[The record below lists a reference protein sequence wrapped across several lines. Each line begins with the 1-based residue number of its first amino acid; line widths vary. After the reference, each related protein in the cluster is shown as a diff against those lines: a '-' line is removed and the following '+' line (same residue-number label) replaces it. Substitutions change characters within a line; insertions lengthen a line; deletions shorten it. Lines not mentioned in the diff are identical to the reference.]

1 METEDLSGKKILV
14 IGGSAHE
21 VIDGVRH
28 YANHGRPEQHGLQA
42 AKRLAELGAKVTL
55 VTTRLHDGIPQGIAV
70 VSEDSN
76 HKALVGAESLL
87 NAAAQQAQA
96 TGYDAVLQLANIPAV
111 KAAKQSE
118 HKLKVKKDAGAL
130 IPMDVAGN
138 IDVVG
143 SLQAAFSGS
152 VIAGYDSQQ
161 QWFASGDA
169 GLAKSMAD
177 IASQTASAPLPATQ
191 DNVSALPR
199 TGGKLSGKKII
210 ITSGPTAEPIS
221 SSGDVITNFS
231 SGKQGHAVAE
241 SLAAMGAQVVLVS
254 GPTHIPDPSH
264 PNITTIHTES
274 ARNMRDAV
282 VAQLPADAF
291 VAVAAVADFGMAN
304 PGKLALKPA
313 ELATLEL
320 SQNPDILQ
328 TIGTHGSKRPSV
340 VIGFAAET
348 HDLLIYARGKLEK
361 KGADAICANQ
371 VGSAMVARGSD
382 KNQITWVS
390 AEGNEPW
397 ETMGKS
403 DVGNRIGDK
412 IALLLQRKKS
422 ISAGSGSSGLLSML

>member
-1 METEDLSGKKILV
+1 METETLNGKKILV

-28 YANHGRPEQHGLQA
+28 YANHGRPETHGMQA
-42 AKRLAELGAKVTL
+42 AKQLAELGADVTL
-55 VTTRLHDGIPQGIAV
+55 VTTQPHGETPQGITIITKDGSNNPL
-70 VSEDSN
+70 VS
-76 HKALVGAESLL
+76 AQSLL
-87 NAAAQQAQA
+87 DAAAQQAQA
-96 TGYDAVLQLANIPAV
+96 KTYDAVLQLANIPAI
-111 KAAKQSE
+111 KAAQQSE
-118 HKLKVKKDAGAL
+118 HKLKVKKEAGAL
-130 IPMDVAGN
+130 VPMEVAGN
-138 IDVVG
+138 VDVAA
-143 SLQAAFSGS
+143 SLQAPFSNS
-152 VIAGYDSQQ
+152 IIAGYDNQQ

-169 GLAKSMAD
+169 ALAASLAD
-177 IASQTASAPLPATQ
+177 VASQTVSAPLPAAQ
-191 DNVSALPR
+191 GNVSALPR
-199 TGGKLSGKKII
+199 TGGKLSGRKII

-231 SGKQGHAVAE
+231 TGKQGYAVAE

-274 ARNMRDAV
+274 ARDMHDAV

-291 VAVAAVADFGMAN
+291 IAVAAVADFGMAQ
-304 PGKLALKPA
+304 PGKLALKPG
-313 ELATLEL
+313 ERVTLEL

-328 TIGTHGSKRPSV
+328 SVGTHESKRPPV

-348 HDLLIYARGKLEK
+348 HDLLTYARGKLEK

-371 VGSAMVARGSD
+371 VGSAIVARGID
-382 KNQITWVS
+382 NNQITWVS

-397 ETMGKS
+397 EVMGKS

-422 ISAGSGSSGLLSML
+422 ATVGSGSSGLLSML